1 MNLLHLEKDGLLIR
15 SFEAEDLSRMLKWLT
30 DVRVLEWY
38 EGRDACLTMETLSR
52 QYLTPIPEGFRV
64 ILEYEGVPIG
74 YGQAY
79 RLTGD
84 MFQEYD
90 YPDSGSIVYAMDQF
104 IGEPEYWNRG
114 IGTAFLK
121 IMAAYLKENC
131 GAEILLLDPHQNNP
145 RAIRAYE
152 KAGFRILRSLPA
164 HELFEGNMADCFLM
178 EKQL

>member
-1 MNLLHLEKDGLLIR
+1 MNPLHLEKDGLLIR
-15 SFEAEDLSRMLKWLT
+15 SFEAKDLSRMLKWLT

-38 EGRDACLTMETLSR
+38 EGRDACLTMETLSSK
-52 QYLTPIPEGFRV
+52 YLTPIPEGFRV

-90 YPDSGSIVYAMDQF
+90 YPDSGRIVYAMDQF

-121 IMAAYLKENC
+121 AMAAYLKENC

>member
-1 MNLLHLEKDGLLIR
+1 MKTMHMEKDGLLIR
-15 SFEAEDLSRMLKWLT
+15 SFEAEDLPRMMKWLT

-38 EGRDACLTMETLSR
+38 EGRDVCLTMETLSV

-79 RLTGD
+79 RLMGD
-84 MFQEYD
+84 MFREYD
-90 YPDSGSIVYAMDQF
+90 YPDSGRIVYAMDQF
-104 IGEPEYWNRG
+104 IGEVAYWNRG

-121 IMAAYLKENC
+121 VMAAYLKENC
-131 GAEILLLDPHQNNP
+131 GAEILLLDPHQDNP
-145 RAIRAYE
+145 RAITAYE
-152 KAGFRILRSLPA
+152 KAGFRIIRSLPA